1 MNGMMIGIQETNDTF
16 CLQKTFFLKNLAYA
30 TLRITALGLYVAE
43 INGKRVGDARMTPG
57 WTSYQHVLQYQEYDV
72 SSLLQEGENVLSI
85 TVSGGWY

>member
-16 CLQKTFFLKNLAYA
+16 CLQKTFVLKNLAHA

-57 WTSYQHVLQYQEYDV
+57 WTSYQHVLQFQEYDV

-85 TVSGGWY
+85 TVSGGW